1 MNSPLDNNA
10 LESSNYS
17 WLTFL
22 GRILP
27 FMLFLILAAAGMWA
41 VYMLFSPSGGD
52 AEIVAAVRSGG
63 LSAPFFKAVPAKPV
77 SQRLAQSPGPMRI
90 GIISGHRGNDSGAVC
105 DDGLTEADV
114 NLKIAET
121 VVGNLR
127 LRGVRTYLLDEFD
140 GQLNGFSGTALVSIH
155 ADSCEYINDAATGFK
170 IAGSMITDSSL
181 LSSCIE
187 EAYRT
192 ATQLPY
198 HAQTVTLDMKDYHA
212 FREISPGTPAVII
225 ETGFMYMD
233 RELLTNNS
241 DIPANAI
248 TEGILCYLNA
258 KP

>member
-1 MNSPLDNNA
+1 MNSPFDNNA

-22 GRILP
+22 GRIFP
-27 FMLFLILAAAGMWA
+27 FMLFLILAAAGMWV

-52 AEIVAAVRSGG
+52 AEVVAAVRSSG

-90 GIISGHRGNDSGAVC
+90 GIISGHRGHDPGAVC

-114 NLKIAET
+114 NLEIAEM
-121 VVGNLR
+121 VAANLR
-127 LRGVRTYLLDEFD
+127 RRGIRTVLLDEFD

-187 EAYRT
+187 DKYRT

-198 HAQTVTLDMKDYHA
+198 HAQTVTLDMMDYHA

-233 RELLTNNS
+233 RELLTNNA

-248 TEGILCYLNA
+248 TDGILCYLNA
-258 KP
+258 SP